1 MQMQIEAEKKQA
13 GGKPGGHEKPH
24 TGTGLNMQGEG
35 SAEQESS
42 FTLLPNHDIRKEQ
55 GGQSKGVPGLSTRD
69 LSVYYGSKQ
78 AVRSISLDFA
88 KQQVTALIGPSG
100 CGKST
105 FLRSLNRMNDLI
117 GGARVTGEV
126 WIGEQNI
133 LDPHVDVVLLRQQIG
148 MVWQKPNPFHK
159 SIYENIA
166 FGPRYHGIRNKKQ
179 LDEIVES
186 SLRKAALWE
195 ETKDRLHQSALAL
208 SGGQQQRLCI
218 ARSIAVKPQII
229 LMDEPASAL
238 DPVST
243 AKIEELITELKQ
255 EYCIII
261 VTHNM
266 HQAARVSDKT
276 AFFYMGDL
284 IEYDDTQKLFTNP
297 SKQQTDDYISGR
309 FG

>member
-1 MQMQIEAEKKQA
+1 MSD
-13 GGKPGGHEKPH
+13 
-24 TGTGLNMQGEG
+24 N
-35 SAEQESS
+35 
-42 FTLLPNHDIRKEQ
+42 
-55 GGQSKGVPGLSTRD
+55 GLSARD
-69 LSVYYGSKQ
+69 LSVYYGNKQ
-78 AVRSISLDFA
+78 AVKDISLDFA
-88 KQQVTALIGPSG
+88 AREVTALIGPSG

-117 GGARVTGEV
+117 GGARITGEI
-126 WIGEQNI
+126 WIEGQNI
-133 LDPHVDVVLLRQQIG
+133 NDPSVDVVLLRQKIG
-148 MVWQKPNPFHK
+148 MVWQRPNPFHK

-166 FGPRYHGIRNKKQ
+166 FGPRYHGIKNKKE
-179 LDEIVES
+179 LDGIVES

-218 ARSIAVKPQII
+218 ARSLAVKPSII

-243 AKIEELITELKQ
+243 AKIEELIAELKRD
-255 EYCIII
+255 YCIII

-266 HQAARVSDKT
+266 HQAARISDKT
-276 AFFYMGDL
+276 AFFYMGEL
-284 IEYDDTQKLFTNP
+284 VECDDTQKMFTNP
-297 SKQQTDDYISGR
+297 SKKQTDDYISGR